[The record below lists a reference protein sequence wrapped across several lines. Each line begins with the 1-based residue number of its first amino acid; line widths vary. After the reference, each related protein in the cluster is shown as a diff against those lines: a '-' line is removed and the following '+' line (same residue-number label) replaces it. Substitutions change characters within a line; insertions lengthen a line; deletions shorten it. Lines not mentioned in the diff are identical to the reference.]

1 MASMAVRRS
10 NPLALAI
17 LVYLGER
24 PRHPYEIA
32 ADMRLRHQHESI
44 KLNYGSLYGV
54 ISTLERQKLI
64 EAQETIRDGK
74 RPERTIYSITER
86 GRRECVDWLSELL
99 SAPTKEYTDF
109 EAALSLLGA
118 LPPDEVAELLRR
130 RVKALDMQ
138 IAEHAVMAQSRV
150 PADLPRLFVLEGEY
164 SQLLAQAE
172 RSFVAA
178 LAEEIEQGTLE
189 GVDAWRQWSEATSPW
204 TKSPKPVTD

>member
-1 MASMAVRRS
+1 
-10 NPLALAI
+10 LAI

-44 KLNYGSLYGV
+44 KLNYGSLYSV
-54 ISTLERQKLI
+54 ITPLERQKLI

-74 RPERTIYSITER
+74 RPERTIYTITDQ

-99 SAPTKEYTDF
+99 SAPTKEYTNF

-118 LPPDEVAELLRR
+118 LPPDEVAELLTR

-138 IAEHAVMAQSRV
+138 IAQEAAMRQSGM

-164 SQLLAQAE
+164 NQVLAEAE
-172 RSFVAA
+172 RNFVAA
-178 LAEEIEQGTLE
+178 LVEEIEQGTLD
-189 GVDAWRQWSEATSPW
+189 GLDAWRTWSEATSPW
-204 TKSPKPVTD
+204 TKSSKPVTD